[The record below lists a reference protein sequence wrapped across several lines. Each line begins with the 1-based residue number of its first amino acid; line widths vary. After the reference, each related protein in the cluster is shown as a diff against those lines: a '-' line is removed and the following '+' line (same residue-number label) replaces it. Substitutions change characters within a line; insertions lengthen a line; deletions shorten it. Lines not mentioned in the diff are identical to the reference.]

1 MQSISVTCNICEIDI
16 YIKDVSQHT
25 SSKEHQDNKAALE
38 RDLSNLRLKCYT
50 NDESAITS
58 WI

>member
-1 MQSISVTCNICEIDI
+1 MQSISVRCNICEIDI

-25 SSKEHQDNKAALE
+25 SGKEHQDNKAALE
-38 RDLSNLRLKCYT
+38 RDLSNLRLKSYT